1 MNGKQLPRQE
11 ETMSNSKEY
20 NAKYYAEHKEELSKK
35 RKEMYKKDRERII
48 ERNKKW
54 LKDNREQW
62 NEYMREYR
70 RRRKENAQ
78 RDTRLEETQ
87 GAPKA

>member
-1 MNGKQLPRQE
+1 
-11 ETMSNSKEY
+11 MSNSKEY

-35 RKEMYKKDRERII
+35 RKEVYKKDRERILK
-48 ERNKKW
+48 RNKKW

-78 RDTRLEETQ
+78 RDTCLEETQ